1 MTTLNLSKRFFYL
14 FLFLYFVLG
23 VYLSLNVGITH
34 DEGHSYWVWELNKH
48 KLLNIFLD
56 GNFDVTLLDT
66 YHGYYGVGFY
76 FFSTIFELPINIILE
91 NFEVLDSSKKLLNKH
106 PSVFIF
112 FFISGLYFNKIIY
125 LITRNKQYS
134 YLSTIFYF
142 SYPYLLGHSFFNVKD
157 MPFMSIW
164 LICTYY
170 LIDILRNYLN
180 KKKIKET
187 KIILLS
193 FLTAY
198 LFSIRISGILIF
210 IEYFIFLF
218 IFLSTFKVDLKIFI
232 KFFYKKIILF
242 LLFFLLLLY
251 LFHPSYWN
259 NPLKFFYAMEFMSKH
274 IQSVCTTT
282 LGECMKAQ
290 NLPSSYIPIW
300 LFFKLPLLIIFG
312 LFLFPIYEKKIFSYK
327 NNLFLIGSLLSSVL
341 AIIFFLILF
350 NVNLYDELRQILF
363 IIPLILIISLST
375 IYFYSKKASYILL
388 IFFSLYFL
396 FQNIKI
402 FPYNYIWLNNFTH
415 FTKINGVF
423 ELDYW
428 GVSTKKISNFLNKE
442 NLERKNCIIS
452 NRNEGI
458 KAFTIDKKRCFK
470 SFKDLHKNNER
481 PFYVALLERSLS
493 KGVPNRCENIH
504 NEKIAI
510 NFSKEELILAK
521 IYVCN

>member
-23 VYLSLNVGITH
+23 IYLSLNVGITH
-34 DEGHSYWVWELNKH
+34 DESHSYWVWELNKH
-48 KLLNIFLD
+48 KLLNVFLD
-56 GNFDVTLLDT
+56 GNFDVTSLDT

-91 NFEVLDSSKKLLNKH
+91 NFEVLDSSKKLLSKH

-170 LIDILRNYLN
+170 LIDILKNYLN

-282 LGECMKAQ
+282 LGECMRAQ

-300 LFFKLPLLIIFG
+300 LFFKLPVLIIFG

-375 IYFYSKKASYILL
+375 IYFYSKKASYMLL
-388 IFFSLYFL
+388 IFFSLYFS

-402 FPYNYIWLNNFTH
+402 FPYNYIWLNNFTY

-458 KAFTIDKKRCFK
+458 KAFTIDKHRCFK

-481 PFYVALLERSLS
+481 PFYVALLERSLN

>member
-56 GNFDVTLLDT
+56 GNFDVTSLDT

-106 PSVFIF
+106 PSVFMF

-170 LIDILRNYLN
+170 LIDILKNYLN

-242 LLFFLLLLY
+242 LFFFLLLLY

-282 LGECMKAQ
+282 LGECMRAQ

-300 LFFKLPLLIIFG
+300 LFFKLPVLIIFG

-363 IIPLILIISLST
+363 IIPLILIISLSS

-415 FTKINGVF
+415 LTKINGVF

-458 KAFTIDKKRCFK
+458 KAFTIDKTRCFK

-504 NEKIAI
+504 KEKIVI
-510 NFSKEELILAK
+510 NCSKEELILAT

>member
-1 MTTLNLSKRFFYL
+1 
-14 FLFLYFVLG
+14 
-23 VYLSLNVGITH
+23 
-34 DEGHSYWVWELNKH
+34 
-48 KLLNIFLD
+48 
-56 GNFDVTLLDT
+56 
-66 YHGYYGVGFY
+66 
-76 FFSTIFELPINIILE
+76 
-91 NFEVLDSSKKLLNKH
+91 
-106 PSVFIF
+106 
-112 FFISGLYFNKIIY
+112 
-125 LITRNKQYS
+125 
-134 YLSTIFYF
+134 
-142 SYPYLLGHSFFNVKD
+142 
-157 MPFMSIW
+157 
-164 LICTYY
+164 
-170 LIDILRNYLN
+170 
-180 KKKIKET
+180 
-187 KIILLS
+187 
-193 FLTAY
+193 
-198 LFSIRISGILIF
+198 
-210 IEYFIFLF
+210 
-218 IFLSTFKVDLKIFI
+218 
-232 KFFYKKIILF
+232 
-242 LLFFLLLLY
+242 
-251 LFHPSYWN
+251 
-259 NPLKFFYAMEFMSKH
+259 
-274 IQSVCTTT
+274 
-282 LGECMKAQ
+282 MKAQ

-312 LFLFPIYEKKIFSYK
+312 LFLFPIYEKKIFSNK
-327 NNLFLIGSLLSSVL
+327 NNLFIIGSLLSSVL

-375 IYFYSKKASYILL
+375 MYFYSKKVSYVLL
-388 IFFSLYFL
+388 IFFSFYFL

-458 KAFTIDKKRCFK
+458 KAFTIDKNRCFK

-481 PFYVALLERSLS
+481 PFYVALLERSLN

-504 NEKIAI
+504 NEKISI

>member
-1 MTTLNLSKRFFYL
+1 MINTNLSKRFFYL
-14 FLFLYFVLG
+14 FLFFYFVLG
-23 VYLSLNVGITH
+23 IYLSLNVGITH
-34 DEGHSYWVWELNKH
+34 DESHSYLVWELNKQ
-48 KLLNIFLD
+48 KLFNIFLD
-56 GNFDVTLLDT
+56 GNFDVSSLDT

-76 FFSTIFELPINIILE
+76 FFSSIIELPINIILE
-91 NFEVLDSSKKLLNKH
+91 NLEVLDSSKKLLNKH

-112 FFISGLYFNKIIY
+112 FFISGLYLNKIIY

-164 LICTYY
+164 LISTYY

-218 IFLSTFKVDLKIFI
+218 IFLSTFKVDFKVFI

-242 LLFFLLLLY
+242 LLFFLFFLY
-251 LFHPSYWN
+251 LFHPNYWN
-259 NPLKFFYAMEFMSKH
+259 NPLKFFYAMEFMSNH

-327 NNLFLIGSLLSSVL
+327 NNLFLIGSLLSTVL
-341 AIIFFLILF
+341 TIIFFLIVF
-350 NVNLYDELRQILF
+350 KVNLYDELRQILF

-375 IYFYSKKASYILL
+375 IYFYSKKVSYILL

-458 KAFTIDKKRCFK
+458 KAFTIDKTRCFK

-493 KGVPNRCENIH
+493 KGVPNKCENIH

>member
-1 MTTLNLSKRFFYL
+1 MTILNLSKKFFYL
-14 FLFLYFVLG
+14 FLFLYFITGL
-23 VYLSLNVGITH
+23 YLSLNVGITH
-34 DEGHSYWVWELNKH
+34 DESHSYWVWELNKN
-48 KLLNIFLD
+48 KLLNVFLN
-56 GNFDVTLLDT
+56 GSFDVSQLDS

-76 FFSTIFELPINIILE
+76 FFSEIFGLLINNILE
-91 NFEVLDSSKKLLNKH
+91 NFEVLDSSKTLLNKH

-125 LITRNKQYS
+125 LITKNKKYS

-157 MPFMSIW
+157 MPFMSVW

-170 LIDILRNYLN
+170 LIDIFRNYLN

-375 IYFYSKKASYILL
+375 IYFYSKKVSYILL

>member
-1 MTTLNLSKRFFYL
+1 VTTLNLGKKFFYL
-14 FLFLYFVLG
+14 ILFLYFVLG

-34 DEGHSYWVWELNKH
+34 DEGHSYWVWELNKQ
-48 KLLNIFLD
+48 KIFNIFLN
-56 GNFDVTLLDT
+56 GNFDVSQLDT

-76 FFSTIFELPINIILE
+76 FFSAIFELPTNIILK
-91 NFEVLDSSKKLLNKH
+91 NFEVLDSSKVLLNKH

-112 FFISGLYFNKIIY
+112 FFISGLYLNKIIY

-157 MPFMSIW
+157 MPFLSIW

-170 LIDILRNYLN
+170 LVDILRNYLN

-210 IEYFIFLF
+210 IEYFIFLL
-218 IFLSTFKVDLKIFI
+218 IFLNVFKVNFKIFI

-259 NPLKFFYAMEFMSKH
+259 NPLKFFYALEFMSKH
-274 IQSVCTTT
+274 IQTVCTTT

-312 LFLFPIYEKKIFSYK
+312 LFLFPIYEKKIFSNK
-327 NNLFLIGSLLSSVL
+327 NNLFIIGSLLSSVL

-375 IYFYSKKASYILL
+375 MYFYSKKVSYVLL
-388 IFFSLYFL
+388 IFFSFYFL

-442 NLERKNCIIS
+442 NLERKDCIIS

-458 KAFTIDKKRCFK
+458 KAFTIDKNRCFK

-481 PFYVALLERSLS
+481 PFYVALLERSLN